1 MLNNLI
7 NFRKNNNLT
16 QREMANILD
25 ITYSFYCKI
34 ERGVRKPSYNFLVK
48 FKKSFST
55 ASIDSIF
62 FTS

>member
-34 ERGVRKPSYNFLVK
+34 EHGARKPSYNFLVK
-48 FKKSFST
+48 FKKCFST
-55 ASIDSIF
+55 ANIDSIF
-62 FTS
+62 FTN

>member
-34 ERGVRKPSYNFLVK
+34 EHGARKPS
-48 FKKSFST
+48 
-55 ASIDSIF
+55 
-62 FTS
+62 